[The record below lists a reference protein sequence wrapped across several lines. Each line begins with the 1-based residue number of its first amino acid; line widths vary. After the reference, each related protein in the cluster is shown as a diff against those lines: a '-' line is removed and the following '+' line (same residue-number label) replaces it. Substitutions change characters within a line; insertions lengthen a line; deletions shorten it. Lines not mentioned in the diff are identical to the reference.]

1 MTMEEIKGLVSH
13 CMESQNFDDF
23 DLLENSLQEGDFSL
37 NDLNLLCDELYEMTV
52 EKGYLADESFS
63 KNNDA
68 IAEYE
73 KVSQMLEQLGRYEK
87 DKKNIVKKLILP
99 SIATMITTMAYKIV
113 NTSDLKDLLISF
125 SSVILAIATVGSVTY
140 NRRRMSLIDEL
151 EKIGDLDELF
161 MKRYD
166 ALEREKIFS
175 TMAADFNEQAKLAYI
190 CQLRVENVIDE
201 KEEEEE
207 VKEFVKS

>member
-1 MTMEEIKGLVSH
+1 MTMEEIKGLVSP

-23 DLLENSLQEGDFSL
+23 DLLENSLLEGDFSL
-37 NDLNLLCDELYEMTV
+37 NELNLLCDELYEMTV

-73 KVSQMLEQLGRYEK
+73 KVSQMLEQLDRYEK

-125 SSVILAIATVGSVTY
+125 SSVILSIATVGSVTY
-140 NRRRMSLIDEL
+140 NRRRMSLIGEL

-166 ALEREKIFS
+166 ALEREKTFS